1 MIPRRWFL
9 LAALA
14 IAAAHHGLSASEAGI
29 GLHSERENDMI
40 QLDISGEQ
48 GTRFSGI
55 LTIHDQGETH
65 QQHLE
70 DTVPVQLTLTGE
82 RIVLELTQDSEGS
95 LDIEL
100 RKGGNRSTSRISGP
114 GSRVRLSAH

>member
-1 MIPRRWFL
+1 
-9 LAALA
+9 
-14 IAAAHHGLSASEAGI
+14 
-29 GLHSERENDMI
+29 MI
-40 QLDISGEQ
+40 QLDITGEQ
-48 GTRFSGI
+48 GTQFSGI
-55 LTIHDQGETH
+55 ITIHDQGETH
-65 QQHLE
+65 QKHLE

-100 RKGGNRSTSRISGP
+100 RKGGNRSTSRIAGP